1 MKLKTRITVVFS
13 TFFMG
18 VSGIVATGS
27 AAGSVEV
34 VKGRFSEFSTGV
46 SRGYDISG
54 PVRLT
59 VGEDWTRVRANVRG
73 LAPNTTY
80 ASHLHESACSVAD
93 GGGHYKNDPAGPATP
108 PNELWLTYETN
119 RAGTAHDASS
129 APWAVREGAR
139 SVVIHDQDG
148 ARIACADLV
157 VD

>member
-1 MKLKTRITVVFS
+1 MRLKAGMIAVCS
-13 TFFMG
+13 TFFMS
-18 VSGIVATGS
+18 VSGIGAAS
-27 AAGSVEV
+27 ADASAEV
-34 VKGRFSEFSTGV
+34 VKGRFSEFSAGV
-46 SRGYDISG
+46 SRGFDISG
-54 PVRLT
+54 PVRLK
-59 VGEDWTRVRANVRG
+59 VGEDWTSVRANVRG

-93 GGGHYKNDPAGPATP
+93 GGGHYKNDPSGPATP
-108 PNELWLTYETN
+108 PNELWLMLETN
-119 RAGTAHDASS
+119 NSGNAHDASS